1 MRRILLWFWL
11 LVKRQLKSPAMLAF
25 LIGIPLVS
33 FLVTRLPAFSENSV
47 VRVALCSEVGDEIA
61 EAVVEQ
67 LVNGNYTVEFYRVAD
82 KEQMVEA
89 VMSQSADHGY
99 YFTKNF
105 TDNLKKG
112 AYEGSVVI
120 FSNSSGFLEAVTREV
135 VFSEIFK
142 RLAPQIAIDYIR
154 QDEMFY
160 GVRQEAVSI
169 IEKQYEEYGRN
180 GQTFY
185 IDFDTVDGAVSG
197 TVDDTVDDAVTGTVD
212 DTVDGA
218 VPEAD
223 GESGN
228 ADKQGGSQVV
238 KVETQKAGT
247 TFPIRGVLAVMVF
260 VAGLYGGVWWLSEKK
275 KSVCAGLPQNEA
287 KAGSFIYIT
296 VPTLLFALS
305 SVAALAVTGTGVYP
319 YELLKMFVYV
329 AAVVI
334 WVWLFTLVVRSPKIM
349 VTAIPVFAIASLVI
363 CPVFVNL
370 TAVVPAIGYI
380 SRLLLPYYYIMW

>member
-11 LVKRQLKSPAMLAF
+11 TVKRQLKSPAMLVF

-47 VRVALCSEVGDEIA
+47 VRVALCMEAGDETA
-61 EAVVEQ
+61 EAVIEQ

-99 YFTKNF
+99 YFRKNF
-105 TDNLKKG
+105 TNNLKNG
-112 AYEGSVVI
+112 SYEGSVVI
-120 FSNSSGFLEAVTREV
+120 FSNSSGFLEAVTKEI

-142 RLAPQIAIDYIR
+142 KLTLQIAVDYIR
-154 QDEMFY
+154 QDNMFY
-160 GVRQEAVSI
+160 GIRQEALSI

-185 IDFDTVDGAVSG
+185 IDFDTVDGAAAGIV
-197 TVDDTVDDAVTGTVD
+197 
-212 DTVDGA
+212 
-218 VPEAD
+218 
-223 GESGN
+223 GENGN
-228 ADKQGGSQVV
+228 TDIQGSQQVV
-238 KVETQKAGT
+238 RVETKKSGT

-260 VAGLYGGVWWLSEKK
+260 VSGLYGGVWWLSEKN
-275 KSVCAGLPQNEA
+275 KSVCAGLPQNTA
-287 KAGSFIYIT
+287 KAGGLIYIT
-296 VPTLLFALS
+296 VPAVLFALS
-305 SVAALAVTGTGVYP
+305 SEAALAVTGTGVYP
-319 YELLKMFVYV
+319 YEILKMFVYV
-329 AAVVI
+329 VAVVV

-349 VTAIPVFAIASLVI
+349 VTAIPVFAIVSLII
-363 CPVFVNL
+363 CPIFVNL
-370 TAVVPAIGYI
+370 TVVVPALGYI